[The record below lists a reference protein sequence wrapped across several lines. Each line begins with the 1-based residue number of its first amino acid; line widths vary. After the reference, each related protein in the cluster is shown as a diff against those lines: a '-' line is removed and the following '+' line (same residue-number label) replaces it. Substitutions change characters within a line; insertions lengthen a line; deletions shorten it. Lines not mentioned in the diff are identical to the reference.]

1 MRVLIGYSMRSG
13 STVLAH
19 VLGGHSRVRAYGD
32 LSSVLAMPGLARPS
46 EDRTLIVKPPDLV
59 FLGRRFDPRRF
70 FDRGIW
76 LARDPRDSYLSAL
89 DSGYAY
95 LCRRP
100 GPFKQGIDTGFL
112 ERWRRVHAHYFECP
126 SRWHLLRYEDLARQ
140 PSARLAELQTHL
152 DLPVETLL
160 PFRFRRRDLLNGGD
174 YKVARTR
181 NLRPD
186 GIGRHRRVL
195 TAAQQSVFR
204 HHLGEEMSRLGYPA
218 AADAGDAALTARR
231 TVA

>member
-13 STVLAH
+13 STVLSH
-19 VLGGHSRVRAYGD
+19 VLGGHSMVRAYGD
-32 LSSVLAMPGLARPS
+32 LSSALALARVAKARP
-46 EDRTLIVKPPDLV
+46 DRTLVVKPPDLV
-59 FLGRRFDPRRF
+59 FLGHRFDPRRF

-100 GPFKQGIDTGFL
+100 GPFEQGIDTGLL
-112 ERWRRVHAHYFECP
+112 ERWRRIHAHYFERP
-126 SRWHLLRYEDLARQ
+126 ERWHLLRYEDLARQ
-140 PSARLAELQTHL
+140 PSARLTELQAHL
-152 DLPVETLL
+152 DLPAETLL

-204 HHLGEEMSRLGYPA
+204 HYLGEAMEHLGYPV
-218 AADAGDAALTARR
+218 ADRAGYIALPERR